1 MKPPI
6 IVTGCQRSGTRITAH
21 ILAHDFELT
30 YVDEL
35 EVDFYNLQPNT
46 VVQSPLALHGYLQAY
61 YTYPGIHF
69 VGVLRNPQEIIAS
82 MKRINW
88 LKGDVTN
95 WEAFLTHYVGHQ
107 QRLWKQLTKE
117 LPNKSWSEIEYD
129 SLKTHP
135 LFVKAKDR
143 QDFTSLQWQKGI
155 PNGPTT
161 WENNLDCLY
170 AMKTS

>member
-6 IVTGCQRSGTRITAH
+6 IVTGCQRSGTRITAR
-21 ILAHDFELT
+21 ILAHDFDLE

-35 EVDFYNLQPNT
+35 EVDFYHLQPNT

-69 VGVLRNPQEIIAS
+69 VGVLRDPAEIIAS

-88 LKGDVTN
+88 LKGDVN
-95 WEAFLTHYVGHQ
+95 DWDSFLQHYVGHQ

-117 LPNKSWSEIEYD
+117 LPQEAWSEIDYD

-135 LFVKAKDR
+135 LFVQQQDR
-143 QDFTSLQWQKGI
+143 QAFTSLQWQQGI
-155 PNGPTT
+155 PNGPPT
-161 WENNLDCLY
+161 WEKNLECVTAL
-170 AMKTS
+170 KSS